1 MPSAIRGLH
10 LYCNSRYYR
19 MVKSKFAISVHILS
33 LLATSEEEWTS
44 SEYLA
49 GSLNA
54 NPALV
59 RKELG
64 ALRMAGLVESKEGKN
79 GGSRLTRPVDQIL
92 LSDIFAAIKE
102 DHIFSYAPNQPSE
115 DCPVGKRINTS
126 LDHLFCRI
134 DNAVHHCLQDI
145 SLREFCTQFGGC
157 KGNEAAQPLQHKA

>member
-1 MPSAIRGLH
+1 
-10 LYCNSRYYR
+10 

-44 SEYLA
+44 SEHLA
-49 GSLNA
+49 ASLNA

-64 ALRMAGLVESKEGKN
+64 ALRLAGLVESKEGKN
-79 GGSRLTRPVDQIL
+79 GGSRLTRPVEKIL

-102 DHIFSYAPNQPSE
+102 DHIFSYSPNLPSE
-115 DCPVGKRINTS
+115 DCHVGKRINAS

-134 DNAVHHCLQDI
+134 DNAVHQCLQDI
-145 SLREFCTQFGGC
+145 SLKDFCTQFGGC
-157 KGNEAAQPLQHKA
+157 SKAKEAAHPPQDQVSQA

>member
-1 MPSAIRGLH
+1 
-10 LYCNSRYYR
+10 

-33 LLATSEEEWTS
+33 FLATSEEEWTS

-64 ALRMAGLVESKEGKN
+64 ALRAAGLVESKEGKN
-79 GGSRLTRPVDQIL
+79 GGSRLTRPGTEIL

-102 DHIFSYAPNQPSE
+102 DHIFSYAPNLPSE
-115 DCPVGKRINTS
+115 DCPVGRQINQS

-134 DNAVHHCLQDI
+134 DNSVHDCLHTITLAQ
-145 SLREFCTQFGGC
+145 FCAQFAGC
-157 KGNEAAQPLQHKA
+157 GPQQA

>member
-1 MPSAIRGLH
+1 
-10 LYCNSRYYR
+10 

-33 LLATSEEEWTS
+33 LLNNSEEEWTS

-49 GSLNA
+49 SSLNA

-64 ALRMAGLVESKEGKN
+64 ALRSAGLVESKEGKN
-79 GGSRLTRPVDQIL
+79 GGSRLTRPGNEVL

-102 DHIFSYAPNQPSE
+102 DHIFSYAPNLPSE
-115 DCPVGKRINTS
+115 DCPVGKQINQS

-134 DNAVHHCLQDI
+134 DNSVHDCLHHITLAD
-145 SLREFCTQFGGC
+145 FCRQFANC
-157 KGNEAAQPLQHKA
+157 KTKQP